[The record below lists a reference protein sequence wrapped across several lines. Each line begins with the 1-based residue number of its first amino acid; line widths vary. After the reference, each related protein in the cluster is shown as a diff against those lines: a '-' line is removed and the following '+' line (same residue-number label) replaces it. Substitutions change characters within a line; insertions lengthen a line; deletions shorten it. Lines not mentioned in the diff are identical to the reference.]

1 MKTVLQLFAF
11 LAFCLQVSAQTA
23 IPYGDNKEAGK
34 YITLNGVKHYYEVY
48 GEGAPLLLIH
58 GNGTGIKGWAPQIE
72 FFSKK
77 YKVYA
82 IDCRGRGKSEL
93 GKDTLSYRQQASD
106 MAAFIRQMKLES
118 VSVIGK
124 SDGGIIGIL
133 MGIYHPE
140 HLKKI
145 VAFSANMQ
153 PDGLYPEGVAEIKAE
168 RLNAEKML
176 AAKDK
181 SKDWELERQK
191 NRMMEFQ
198 PHITA
203 EDLQKI
209 KIPVLVISTDRDV
222 IKEEHTLFI
231 YKNIT
236 KANLV
241 FISGEG
247 HRVPR
252 QNPKLFNEAV
262 DKFLSEP
269 FKGYEY
275 RFRK

>member
-1 MKTVLQLFAF
+1 MKTAAHFFA
-11 LAFCLQVSAQTA
+11 LLFCLQLSAQTT
-23 IPYGDNKEAGK
+23 IPYGDNKNAGK
-34 YITLNGVKHYYEVY
+34 YISLNGVKHYYETY
-48 GEGAPLLLIH
+48 GEGKPLLLIH
-58 GNGTGIKGWAPQIE
+58 GNTTGIKGWAPQIE

-82 IDCRGRGKSEL
+82 IDCRGRGKSDL
-93 GKDTLSYRQQASD
+93 GKDTLSYSQQAED
-106 MAAFIRQMKLES
+106 ITAFIKLLKLES

-124 SDGGIIGIL
+124 SDGGIIAI
-133 MGIYHPE
+133 MMAIYHPE
-140 HLKKI
+140 HLEKI

-153 PDGLYPEGVAEIKAE
+153 PDGLYPESVAEIKAE

-176 AAKDK
+176 AVKDT

-231 YKNIT
+231 YKNIP

-269 FKGYEY
+269 FKEY
-275 RFRK
+275 GDRFKK

>member
-1 MKTVLQLFAF
+1 MKTALHIFTLI
-11 LAFCLQVSAQTA
+11 FCLQISAQTA

-34 YITLNGVKHYYEVY
+34 YISLNGVKHYYETY
-48 GEGAPLLLIH
+48 GEGQPLLLIH
-58 GNGTGIKGWAPQIE
+58 GNSTGIKGWGAQID

-82 IDCRGRGKSEL
+82 VDCRGRGKSDL
-93 GKDTLSYRQQASD
+93 GKDSLSYRQQAED
-106 MAAFIRQMKLES
+106 MAAFIKLMKLDS

-124 SDGGIIGIL
+124 SDGGIIAIM

-140 HLKKI
+140 HLEKL
-145 VAFSANMQ
+145 VSFSANMQ
-153 PDGLYPEGVAEIKAE
+153 PDGLYPEGVAEIKRE

-176 AAKDK
+176 AANDK
-181 SKDWELERQK
+181 SQNWELERQK

-209 KIPVLVISTDRDV
+209 RIPVLVISTDRDV

-231 YKNIT
+231 YKNIP
-236 KANLV
+236 KANLAI
-241 FISGEG
+241 ISGET

-252 QNPKLFNEAV
+252 QNPQLFNVTV

-269 FKGYEY
+269 FKGYEE

>member
-1 MKTVLQLFAF
+1 MKTAYYIFAF
-11 LAFCLQVSAQTA
+11 FFCLQLSAQTS
-23 IPYGDNKEAGK
+23 IPYGDNKEVGK
-34 YITLNGVKHYYEVY
+34 YISLNGVKHYYEVY
-48 GEGAPLLLIH
+48 GQGEPLLLIH
-58 GNGTGIKGWAPQIE
+58 GNSTGIKGWAPQIE
-72 FFSKK
+72 FFSKT

-82 IDCRGRGKSEL
+82 IDCRGRGKSDL
-93 GKDTLSYRQQASD
+93 GKDTLSYSQQAKD
-106 MAAFIRQMKLES
+106 MAAFIKQMKLES

-153 PDGLYPEGVAEIKAE
+153 PDGLYPEGIAEIKAE
-168 RLNAEKML
+168 RRNAEKML
-176 AAKDK
+176 AAKDT

-203 EDLQKI
+203 EDLSKI
-209 KIPVLVISTDRDV
+209 KLPVLVISTDRDV

-231 YKNIT
+231 YKSIPN
-236 KANLV
+236 ANLAI
-241 FISGEG
+241 ISGET

-252 QNPKLFNEAV
+252 QNPDLFNAAV
-262 DKFLSEP
+262 AKFLSEP
-269 FKGYEY
+269 FRDYEY
-275 RFRK
+275 RFKK

>member
-1 MKTVLQLFAF
+1 MKTALHL
-11 LAFCLQVSAQTA
+11 LALIFCLHLSAQTV
-23 IPYGDNKEAGK
+23 IQYGDNKEVGK
-34 YITLNGVKHYYEVY
+34 YITLNGVKHYYETY
-48 GEGAPLLLIH
+48 GEGEPLLLIH
-58 GNGTGIKGWAPQIE
+58 GNSTGIKGWAPQIE

-82 IDCRGRGKSEL
+82 IDCRGRGKSDL
-93 GKDTLSYRQQASD
+93 GKDTLSYSQQAND
-106 MAAFIRQMKLES
+106 MAVFIRQMKLES

-124 SDGGIIGIL
+124 SDGGIIGIM
-133 MGIYHPE
+133 MGMYQPE

-153 PDGLYPEGVAEIKAE
+153 PDGLYPEGITEIKAE

-176 AAKDK
+176 AAKDT

-231 YKNIT
+231 YKNIPN
-236 KANLV
+236 ANLAI
-241 FISGEG
+241 ISGEG

-252 QNPKLFNEAV
+252 QNPEPFNVAV

-269 FKGYEY
+269 FKEYEY
-275 RFRK
+275 RFKK